1 MALRAVRLA
10 AFCFVLG
17 TLAGPATARDLVVGA
32 TGEAALAQPM
42 VVLTLDGRGA
52 APSAPQRRGNLE
64 DLLDDLPSVAI
75 LDTGASGHVLS
86 HGTAARFDVQPEP
99 GSRYLESGMSGD
111 HAMRVSRPL
120 AFTVA
125 DFAPEGDD
133 ARGGRSVTRPTSVR
147 LTAQR
152 VLLNDAPSDPTALL
166 MSPGALVDVIGM
178 PLLRERTVEIAPGDD
193 ATAGVVV
200 RMRPSS
206 AGLAVDAWIPLTLVD
221 FSLRDPRNRG
231 PAPVLAPNP
240 LVDGVRVRAGAASAE
255 ADWLLDTGAACSMI
269 STDIAH
275 RLGLVDAAGAPTRRP
290 GFTLPVG
297 GVGGGSSS
305 LPGYRLDE
313 IALTTDDGRRI
324 LFPHPAVV
332 VHDIRTT
339 DADGRTVTL
348 DGVLGMNLL
357 LPSGSG
363 MTMLGAATQL
373 PPPFERVVVDV
384 PKERMGLA
392 IAR

>member
-1 MALRAVRLA
+1 M
-10 AFCFVLG
+10 
-17 TLAGPATARDLVVGA
+17 
-32 TGEAALAQPM
+32 
-42 VVLTLDGRGA
+42 
-52 APSAPQRRGNLE
+52 
-64 DLLDDLPSVAI
+64 
-75 LDTGASGHVLS
+75 
-86 HGTAARFDVQPEP
+86 
-99 GSRYLESGMSGD
+99 
-111 HAMRVSRPL
+111 
-120 AFTVA
+120 
-125 DFAPEGDD
+125 
-133 ARGGRSVTRPTSVR
+133 
-147 LTAQR
+147 
-152 VLLNDAPSDPTALL
+152 
-166 MSPGALVDVIGM
+166 
-178 PLLRERTVEIAPGDD
+178 
-193 ATAGVVV
+193 
-200 RMRPSS
+200 
-206 AGLAVDAWIPLTLVD
+206 
-221 FSLRDPRNRG
+221 
-231 PAPVLAPNP
+231 LAPNP

-255 ADWLLDTGAACSMI
+255 GDWLLDTGAACSMI